1 MINLVLLIK
10 FRNKNLNFHIQNI
23 LASLLSCFNMRL
35 ILYLGN
41 VSSVVNEIYFIAY
54 SFNINFIFYSIFCK
68 KLQTVGN
75 KCFAK
80 CVTKPGTSLSGGE
93 SSCVSRCVDR
103 YIEATGII
111 SRALFSSP
119 RWKKLEVL
127 FVVQWEAV
135 KTFLY
140 FWISILTSVVTP
152 FADWGD

>member
-1 MINLVLLIK
+1 MIRVHDQFGSSNKVQERKSEFLHTKYFSISILKLLC
-10 FRNKNLNFHIQNI
+10 
-23 LASLLSCFNMRL
+23 CFNMRL

-54 SFNINFIFYSIFCK
+54 SFNINFIFYSIFCT

-119 RWKKLEVL
+119 R
-127 FVVQWEAV
+127 
-135 KTFLY
+135 
-140 FWISILTSVVTP
+140 
-152 FADWGD
+152 